1 MCNRRLRRSWGECQM
16 FLKRLDLTVGRDV
29 KIRLDNIPP
38 DLPVNTE
45 KNISVDTSAT
55 RTRGGCC

>member
-1 MCNRRLRRSWGECQM
+1 M

-29 KIRLDNIPP
+29 KFRLENIPP
-38 DLPVNTE
+38 DSPVKTE
-45 KNISVDTSAT
+45 KNISVDPSAA